1 MIEKRKTPWGIFL
14 IILVI
19 LIIGAYFGCGLMKLD
34 GVTMS
39 NYQEK
44 LLYIVMHPLRNW
56 WTNKTP
62 AFMGVVFIAWI
73 MFIAY
78 YLDQNRNYHFGVEN
92 GSEQWADVNKLS
104 KTLRDSKNEKNNT
117 YLSERIAVSNN
128 ALSNMNM
135 LVIGGSGS
143 YKTTSV
149 LTPNLL
155 LAGMTNVI
163 LDIKGDLLRKHGN
176 YLKEHGVKVK
186 SFNLINPEE
195 SDRYNPMQYLQK
207 ETDVIRLITNMQAS
221 VKPPD
226 AQKGDPFWDDG
237 VALYLQAM
245 FFHEW
250 LTAKE
255 ENRKPT
261 LNNILK
267 LVNMESKHVGDG
279 EEDDKTELQLEM
291 DRLAELHG
299 DDYPPVRDYR
309 KLKEGATETVRS
321 IIIMVNAMLRLCET
335 SALKRLFEDDDI
347 DIPSLGLG
355 VDGNPNKKTA
365 LFLVMPDNDQSF
377 NFLISMFYTQLFDV
391 LIRIADH
398 KCHGSLPIHV
408 RLWAD
413 EFYAGPKPTN
423 TEVLMGTIR
432 SRNLSIVPILQSIA
446 QIKAV
451 FPQEKWEV
459 FLDNCAVMIYL
470 GSGPAA
476 FSTHEYI
483 SKLLGEMT
491 IDTRNDGVTTGSHG
505 SSSLNNQR
513 AGRGLMTPGE
523 VKRLDRKKC
532 LIFMEG
538 QYPILDW
545 KNLPFETPEWKES
558 ERLAGKEG
566 YKHPVRVV
574 YNPKTMTYRTI
585 RNESKF
591 QAIDKKDVAFYK
603 EAEKTDNSIKVCEVN
618 EEEFLYLNFNVEPK
632 PTEEEL
638 IQMLIQNRNEMEE
651 SKEKPESNNSNVP
664 KFGTNKKNTDT
675 KQDEW
680 NLSGSI
686 EQCIIRY
693 ASRLDG
699 EQINQILLGLEQ
711 GLTDEQVKSYFILP
725 ADEMKQQRNMFRVM

>member
-1 MIEKRKTPWGIFL
+1 MIEKRKTPWWAF
-14 IILVI
+14 
-19 LIIGAYFGCGLMKLD
+19 IIGLFILLILAYFGCGLLKLD
-34 GVTMS
+34 GVTIN
-39 NYQEK
+39 NYQQK
-44 LLYIVMHPLRNW
+44 LLYIFTHPFRNW
-56 WTNKTP
+56 WTKKTP
-62 AFMGVVFIAWI
+62 AFMSVVFVAWI

-545 KNLPFETPEWKES
+545 KNLQFETPEWKES

-651 SKEKPESNNSNVP
+651 SKEKPESNNSKVP

-693 ASRLDG
+693 ASRLNG

-711 GLTDEQVKSYFILP
+711 GLTDEQVKSYFTLP
-725 ADEMKQQRNMFRVM
+725 ADKMKQQRNMFRVM